1 MPIIIR
7 IALNNTSKII
17 LAGFMIALFSTTIP
31 GFLDNEANAAAPVIT
46 TSSLTGPNEITIVW
60 AATTTSVAADY
71 TDLRLTTGDEARS
84 VTGVTGSTSDTH
96 VLTFD
101 GLAVPT
107 DETATMDFG
116 TDIVDTDNGGQ
127 ANAADDDQAIADLQA
142 PVVLSA
148 ATSSPT
154 TIVLTMSEAMTENA
168 NNPSDF
174 TISGVGSSA
183 YEGGNRAPQVVGLQL
198 SAAEVITLTLTNV
211 VITQTASLSVNYVGT
226 GANDFEDIINI
237 DLADFTNQI
246 VTNNVLN
253 YSFNCYDCSGPQ
265 LEQAQITISSDK
277 YLVTPGDELTHI
289 TADVG
294 DEISLLLKIS
304 DNRTIETIPFVGL
317 YTNFIETPS
326 DMSLFY
332 TNHYDNSQ
340 NISASF
346 YEWNIRSD
354 DVAFDYDDTVS
365 WTVIDDP
372 IIGEYFIT
380 QYTMKFTDSMET
392 SQIIVKSSDIS
403 GNYSYETLPVT
414 LEVIGDAPIDF
425 DSKGKQKL
433 LGFFDESVLAIMV
446 SELNTSDTITTPVS
460 SLLGLSD
467 DSLPEWTS
475 NLATW
480 TVQDKISSGDL
491 IVAVEYLINQ

>member
-1 MPIIIR
+1 
-7 IALNNTSKII
+7 LKNTSKII

-31 GFLDNEANAAAPVIT
+31 GFLDQEAHAAAPAIT
-46 TSSLTGPNEITIVW
+46 TSSMTGANEITIVYG
-60 AATTTSVAADY
+60 AATTGVKGDY
-71 TDLRLTTGDEARS
+71 TDLRLTTGNEART
-84 VTGVTGSTSDTH
+84 VTSMTGSTSTTH
-96 VLTFD
+96 TLTFD

-116 TDIVDTDNGGQ
+116 IGLKDTGDNT
-127 ANAADDDQAIADLQA
+127 ANVADADQAIVDLQD

-174 TISGVGSSA
+174 TITGVGSSA
-183 YEGGNRAPQVVGLQL
+183 YEGGNRAPKVVGLEL
-198 SAAEVITLTLTNV
+198 SAGEVITLTLSDV
-211 VITQTASLSVNYVGT
+211 AITQTASLSVNYVGT
-226 GANDFEDIINI
+226 GANDFEDIINL
-237 DLADFTNQI
+237 DLADFTNLI
-246 VTNNVLN
+246 VTNNVVN
-253 YSFNCYDCSGPQ
+253 NSFNCYDCVGPQ
-265 LEQAQITISSDK
+265 LEQAQIIISSDK
-277 YLVTPGDELTHI
+277 YLVAPGDELTHI

-317 YTNFIETPS
+317 YTNFVETPS

-332 TNHYDNSQ
+332 TNHYDDSQ

-365 WTVIDDP
+365 WTVMDDP
-372 IIGEYFIT
+372 IIGEYFIA

-392 SQIIVKSSDIS
+392 SQIIVKSSDNA

-467 DSLPEWTS
+467 DSLPAWTS

-480 TVQDKISSGDL
+480 TVQDKINSGDL